1 MDKVLAGHRQMNKG
15 RIGII
20 SGSGPEAGIDLW
32 RKILDA
38 YRRQRGS
45 HFHGDLE
52 APDVSIYSIPELG
65 LSMDLDKNEKLVWTY
80 LESNIWELAQ
90 RVDLICVACHTL
102 HYFSDRIINLGLPS
116 KYVSI
121 IDSVT
126 NYVRESGISKLAM
139 LGVCSVVEPGRWS
152 PYAALQSLV
161 EIERPDCRRTEE
173 LVLRIKQS
181 GSDDASVKAA
191 LQAILASLESETVLL
206 ACTELSLVQ
215 VEAPTKRLIDG
226 TLLLA
231 NDVVR
236 LSLSISGYDI
246 GGV

>member
-1 MDKVLAGHRQMNKG
+1 MDRVLAGHRQENKG

-38 YRRQRGS
+38 YRRQHGS
-45 HFHGDLE
+45 HFHGDLD

-65 LSMDLDKNEKLVWTY
+65 LSMDLEKNEKLVWAY

-90 RVDLICVACHTL
+90 RVNIICIACHTL
-102 HYFSDRIINLGLPS
+102 HYFDKRIISLGLPS
-116 KYVSI
+116 KYVSMV
-121 IDSVT
+121 DSVT
-126 NYVRESGISKLAM
+126 KYVRESGISKLAI

-152 PYAALQSLV
+152 PYAALQNLV
-161 EIERPDCRRTEE
+161 EIERPDCRRIEE
-173 LVLRIKQS
+173 LVLRIKQI
-181 GSDDASVKAA
+181 GSEDGSVRPALKA
-191 LQAILASLESETVLL
+191 LLADLDSENVLL
-206 ACTELSLVQ
+206 ACTELSMVQ
-215 VEAPTKRLIDG
+215 VQASKKRLIDG

-236 LSLSISGYDI
+236 LSLSMNEYK
-246 GGV
+246 